1 MTIQKIFS
9 DVKGEEMFYSVLMS
23 EEELRLFG
31 EVANAV
37 KEISKL
43 TAEDRELWSKILKTG
58 SRRIK

>member
-9 DVKGEEMFYSVLMS
+9 DVKGEEKFYSVLMS